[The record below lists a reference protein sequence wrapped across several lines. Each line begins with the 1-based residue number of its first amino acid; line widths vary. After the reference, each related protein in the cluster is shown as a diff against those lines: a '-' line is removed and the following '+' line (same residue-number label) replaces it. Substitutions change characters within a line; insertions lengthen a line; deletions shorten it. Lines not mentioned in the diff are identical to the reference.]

1 MAAPHQPSSDRTQGT
16 PGTPTGREQVPP
28 HTPLHQYYETDAERT
43 RFVGDLFNK
52 TAQHYNTIEGLFLN
66 GGLLYRRLSLRMNG
80 LRPGMK
86 VLDVAIGTAAVAR
99 GAVRIVG
106 PQGRVYG
113 VDPSRGMLGQARKN
127 FSGPLTRGVAER
139 LPFAT
144 GTFDFVTMGIALRHV
159 ADLVAT
165 FEQYLRVLKPGG
177 KLWIL
182 EGHVPESKLGQ
193 SLTRFVWAK
202 LIPGMTLVSTRSR
215 DAKLLMDYY
224 WDTVE
229 KCVPPASIL
238 AALAK
243 AGFEEPRFKV
253 VVPGAF
259 CEYTG
264 RKPL

>member
-1 MAAPHQPSSDRTQGT
+1 MPEVKGTMAAPLEPNSTRK
-16 PGTPTGREQVPP
+16 EVAP
-28 HTPLHQYYETDAERT
+28 HTPLHRYYETDAERT

-66 GGLLYRRLSLRMNG
+66 GGLLYRRLSLRFAG

-99 GAVRIVG
+99 GAARIVG

-113 VDPSRGMLGQARKN
+113 VDPSRGMLGQAKRN
-127 FSGPLTRGVAER
+127 FKGPLTRGVAEK
-139 LPFAT
+139 LPFKSDE
-144 GTFDFVTMGIALRHV
+144 FDFVTMGIALRHV
-159 ADLVAT
+159 SDLVTT
-165 FEQYLRVLKPGG
+165 FEEYLRVLKPGG
-177 KLWIL
+177 RLWIL
-182 EGHVPESKLGQ
+182 ESHVPRSKLGHR
-193 SLTRFVWAK
+193 LTRFVWAK

-229 KCVPPASIL
+229 QCVQPETIAE
-238 AALAK
+238 ALAK
-243 AGFEEPRFKV
+243 AGFEQPRFKV

-264 RKPL
+264 RKPLR

>member
-1 MAAPHQPSSDRTQGT
+1 MPEVMGTMAAPPEPNASRQP
-16 PGTPTGREQVPP
+16 VAP
-28 HTPLHQYYETDAERT
+28 HTPLHDYYATDAERK
-43 RFVGDLFNK
+43 RFVGELFDR
-52 TAQHYNTIEGLFLN
+52 TAQHYDTIEGLFLN
-66 GGLLYRRLSLRMNG
+66 GGLLYRRLSLRFAG

-106 PQGRVYG
+106 PGGRVFG
-113 VDPSRGMLGQARKN
+113 VDPSRGMLGQARRH
-127 FSGPLTRGVAER
+127 FHGPLTRGVAER
-139 LPFAT
+139 LPFKT
-144 GTFDFVTMGIALRHV
+144 GSFDFVTMGIALRHV
-159 ADLVAT
+159 ADLVTT
-165 FEQYLRVLKPGG
+165 FEEYLRVLVPGG

-193 SLTRFVWAK
+193 QLTRFVWAK
-202 LIPGMTLVSTRSR
+202 LIPGMTFVSTRSR
-215 DAKLLMDYY
+215 EAKLLMDYY

-229 KCVPPASIL
+229 KCVPPATIL
-238 AALAK
+238 ASLAK